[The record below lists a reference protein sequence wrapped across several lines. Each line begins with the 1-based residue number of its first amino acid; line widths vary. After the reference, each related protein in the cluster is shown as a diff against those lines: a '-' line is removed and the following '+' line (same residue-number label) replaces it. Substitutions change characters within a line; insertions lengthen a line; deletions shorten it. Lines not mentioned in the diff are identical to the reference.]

1 MDDFNQVN
9 QIVSD
14 AIKDSSYI
22 TVLISSGV
30 YILYTLIIRLV
41 DLFKAKDRNKPL
53 IQMASAIKEVS
64 ENVVKL
70 NTVLDKQ
77 IQDAESKELTKVRQ
91 VISLTFDSFRANISK
106 TCNEIIIHNNIEEN
120 RKILAELVQTLNELD
135 NQNNLVVLL
144 KISNLS
150 DYFSQLAYVENL
162 QAKLIEKTTFLAKLN
177 ETLNDS
183 LNQSE
188 ELKKQYKDLE
198 DLEYKEPSKEQ
209 ILQDLKEA
217 VNELKL
223 VEEGKL
229 IARPAKELLDELE

>member
-9 QIVSD
+9 QIVSN

-77 IQDAESKELTKVRQ
+77 IQDAESKELNKVRQ
-91 VISLTFDSFRANISK
+91 VISLAFDSFRANISK
-106 TCNEIIIHNNIEEN
+106 ACNEIIIHNNIDKNRDLIREN
-120 RKILAELVQTLNELD
+120 LFKTISTEYYKLYNVFSAYEVDGINIATKIKDEWIDDTTKECLEVIYDGQDKDVRIGQILNKLAI
-135 NQNNLVVLL
+135 
-144 KISNLS
+144 ISNEHS
-150 DYFSQLAYVENL
+150 VYVNN
-162 QAKLIEKTTFLAKLN
+162 KVFN
-177 ETLNDS
+177 H
-183 LNQSE
+183 
-188 ELKKQYKDLE
+188 
-198 DLEYKEPSKEQ
+198 
-209 ILQDLKEA
+209 
-217 VNELKL
+217 
-223 VEEGKL
+223 
-229 IARPAKELLDELE
+229 

>member
-77 IQDAESKELTKVRQ
+77 IQNAESKELTKVRQ
-91 VISLTFDSFRANISK
+91 VISLAFDSFRANISK

-120 RKILAELVQTLNELD
+120 RDLIR
-135 NQNNLVVLL
+135 
-144 KISNLS
+144 
-150 DYFSQLAYVENL
+150 ENL
-162 QAKLIEKTTFLAKLN
+162 FKTISTEYYKLYNVFSAYEVEGINIATKIKDEWIDDTTKECL
-177 ETLNDS
+177 EVIYDG
-183 LNQSE
+183 QD
-188 ELKKQYKDLE
+188 KDVRIG
-198 DLEYKEPSKEQ
+198 Q
-209 ILQDLKEA
+209 ILNKLTIIANEHSVY
-217 VNELKL
+217 VNNK
-223 VEEGKL
+223 VFNH
-229 IARPAKELLDELE
+229 

>member
-22 TVLISSGV
+22 TVLISSGI

-91 VISLTFDSFRANISK
+91 VISLAFDSFRANISK
-106 TCNEIIIHNNIEEN
+106 TCNEIIIHNNIDEN
-120 RKILAELVQTLNELD
+120 IDLIR
-135 NQNNLVVLL
+135 
-144 KISNLS
+144 
-150 DYFSQLAYVENL
+150 ENL
-162 QAKLIEKTTFLAKLN
+162 FKTISTEYYKLYNVFSAYEVDGINIATKIKDEWIDDTTKECLEVIYN
-177 ETLNDS
+177 GQD
-183 LNQSE
+183 
-188 ELKKQYKDLE
+188 KDVRIG
-198 DLEYKEPSKEQ
+198 Q
-209 ILQDLKEA
+209 ILNKLTIIANEHSVY
-217 VNELKL
+217 VNNK
-223 VEEGKL
+223 VFNH
-229 IARPAKELLDELE
+229 

>member
-53 IQMASAIKEVS
+53 IQMGSAIKEVS

-77 IQDAESKELTKVRQ
+77 IQDTESKELTKVRQ
-91 VISLTFDSFRANISK
+91 VISLAFDSFRANISK

-120 RKILAELVQTLNELD
+120 RDLIR
-135 NQNNLVVLL
+135 
-144 KISNLS
+144 
-150 DYFSQLAYVENL
+150 ENL
-162 QAKLIEKTTFLAKLN
+162 FKTISTEYYKLYNVFSVYEVDGINIATKIKDEWIDDTTKECLEVIYDGQDKDVRIGQIINKLTIIAN
-177 ETLNDS
+177 EHS
-183 LNQSE
+183 I
-188 ELKKQYKDLE
+188 Y
-198 DLEYKEPSKEQ
+198 
-209 ILQDLKEA
+209 
-217 VNELKL
+217 VNNK
-223 VEEGKL
+223 VFNH
-229 IARPAKELLDELE
+229 

>member
-41 DLFKAKDRNKPL
+41 DLFKSKDRNKPL

-91 VISLTFDSFRANISK
+91 VISLAFDSFRANISK
-106 TCNEIIIHNNIEEN
+106 TCNEIIIHNNIDKN
-120 RKILAELVQTLNELD
+120 RDLIR
-135 NQNNLVVLL
+135 
-144 KISNLS
+144 
-150 DYFSQLAYVENL
+150 ENL
-162 QAKLIEKTTFLAKLN
+162 FKTISTEYYKLYNVFSAYEVDGINIATKIKDEWIDDTTKECLEVIYDGQDKDVRIGQIINKLIIIAN
-177 ETLNDS
+177 EHS
-183 LNQSE
+183 V
-188 ELKKQYKDLE
+188 Y
-198 DLEYKEPSKEQ
+198 
-209 ILQDLKEA
+209 
-217 VNELKL
+217 VNNK
-223 VEEGKL
+223 VFNH
-229 IARPAKELLDELE
+229 

>member
-77 IQDAESKELTKVRQ
+77 IQDAESKEITKVRQ
-91 VISLTFDSFRANISK
+91 VISLAFDSFRANISK

-120 RKILAELVQTLNELD
+120 RDLIR
-135 NQNNLVVLL
+135 
-144 KISNLS
+144 
-150 DYFSQLAYVENL
+150 ENL
-162 QAKLIEKTTFLAKLN
+162 FKTISTEYYKLYNVFSAYEVDGINIATKIKDEWIDDTTK
-177 ETLNDS
+177 EC
-183 LNQSE
+183 
-188 ELKKQYKDLE
+188 LE
-198 DLEYKEPSKEQ
+198 VIYDGQDKNVRIGQ
-209 ILQDLKEA
+209 ILNKLTIIANEHSVY
-217 VNELKL
+217 VNNK
-223 VEEGKL
+223 VFNH
-229 IARPAKELLDELE
+229 

>member
-1 MDDFNQVN
+1 MEDFNQVN

-77 IQDAESKELTKVRQ
+77 IQNAESKELTKVRQ
-91 VISLTFDSFRANISK
+91 VISLAFDSFRANISK
-106 TCNEIIIHNNIEEN
+106 TCNEIIIHNNIDKN
-120 RKILAELVQTLNELD
+120 KDLIR
-135 NQNNLVVLL
+135 
-144 KISNLS
+144 
-150 DYFSQLAYVENL
+150 ENL
-162 QAKLIEKTTFLAKLN
+162 FKTISTEYYKLYNVFSVYEVDGINIATKIKDGWIDDTTKECL
-177 ETLNDS
+177 EVIYDG
-183 LNQSE
+183 QD
-188 ELKKQYKDLE
+188 KDVRIG
-198 DLEYKEPSKEQ
+198 Q
-209 ILQDLKEA
+209 ILNKLTIIANEHSVY
-217 VNELKL
+217 VNNK
-223 VEEGKL
+223 VFNH
-229 IARPAKELLDELE
+229 

>member
-91 VISLTFDSFRANISK
+91 VISLAFDSFRANISK
-106 TCNEIIIHNNIEEN
+106 TCNEIIIHNNIDKN
-120 RKILAELVQTLNELD
+120 RDLIR
-135 NQNNLVVLL
+135 
-144 KISNLS
+144 
-150 DYFSQLAYVENL
+150 ENL
-162 QAKLIEKTTFLAKLN
+162 FKTISTEYYKLYNVFSAYEVDGINIATKIKDDWIDDTTKECL
-177 ETLNDS
+177 EVIYDG
-183 LNQSE
+183 QD
-188 ELKKQYKDLE
+188 KDVRIG
-198 DLEYKEPSKEQ
+198 Q
-209 ILQDLKEA
+209 ILNKLTIIANEHSVY
-217 VNELKL
+217 VNNK
-223 VEEGKL
+223 VFNH
-229 IARPAKELLDELE
+229 

>member
-91 VISLTFDSFRANISK
+91 VISLAFDSFRANISK
-106 TCNEIIIHNNIEEN
+106 TCNEIIIHNYIEEN
-120 RKILAELVQTLNELD
+120 RDLIR
-135 NQNNLVVLL
+135 
-144 KISNLS
+144 
-150 DYFSQLAYVENL
+150 ENL
-162 QAKLIEKTTFLAKLN
+162 FKTISTEYYKLYNVFSAYEVDGINIATKIKDEWIDDTTKECLEVIYDGQDKDVRIGQIINKLTIIAN
-177 ETLNDS
+177 EHS
-183 LNQSE
+183 V
-188 ELKKQYKDLE
+188 Y
-198 DLEYKEPSKEQ
+198 
-209 ILQDLKEA
+209 
-217 VNELKL
+217 VNNK
-223 VEEGKL
+223 VFNH
-229 IARPAKELLDELE
+229 

>member
-1 MDDFNQVN
+1 MDDFNQIN

-91 VISLTFDSFRANISK
+91 VISLAFDSFRANISK
-106 TCNEIIIHNNIEEN
+106 TCNEIIIHNNIDTN
-120 RKILAELVQTLNELD
+120 RDLIR
-135 NQNNLVVLL
+135 
-144 KISNLS
+144 
-150 DYFSQLAYVENL
+150 ENL
-162 QAKLIEKTTFLAKLN
+162 FKTISTEYYKLYNVFSAYEVDGINIATKIKDEWIDDTTKECL
-177 ETLNDS
+177 EVIYDG
-183 LNQSE
+183 QD
-188 ELKKQYKDLE
+188 KDVRIG
-198 DLEYKEPSKEQ
+198 Q
-209 ILQDLKEA
+209 ILNKLTIIANEHSVY
-217 VNELKL
+217 VNNK
-223 VEEGKL
+223 VFNH
-229 IARPAKELLDELE
+229 

>member
-1 MDDFNQVN
+1 MEDFNQVN

-30 YILYTLIIRLV
+30 YILYTLIIKLV
-41 DLFKAKDRNKPL
+41 DLFKTKDRNKPL

-91 VISLTFDSFRANISK
+91 VISLAFDSFRANISK

-120 RKILAELVQTLNELD
+120 R
-135 NQNNLVVLL
+135 NL
-144 KISNLS
+144 IR
-150 DYFSQLAYVENL
+150 ENL
-162 QAKLIEKTTFLAKLN
+162 FKTISTEYYKLYNVFSAYEVDGINIATKI
-177 ETLNDS
+177 
-183 LNQSE
+183 
-188 ELKKQYKDLE
+188 KDEWIDDITKECLE
-198 DLEYKEPSKEQ
+198 VIYDGQDKDVRIGQ
-209 ILQDLKEA
+209 ILNKLTIIANEHSVY
-217 VNELKL
+217 VNNK
-223 VEEGKL
+223 VFNH
-229 IARPAKELLDELE
+229 

>member
-91 VISLTFDSFRANISK
+91 VISLAFDSFRSNISK

-120 RKILAELVQTLNELD
+120 RDLIR
-135 NQNNLVVLL
+135 
-144 KISNLS
+144 
-150 DYFSQLAYVENL
+150 ENL
-162 QAKLIEKTTFLAKLN
+162 FKTINTEYYKLYNVFSAYEVDGINIATKIKDEWIDDTTKECLEVIYDGQDKDVRIGQIINKLTIIAN
-177 ETLNDS
+177 EHS
-183 LNQSE
+183 V
-188 ELKKQYKDLE
+188 Y
-198 DLEYKEPSKEQ
+198 
-209 ILQDLKEA
+209 
-217 VNELKL
+217 VNNK
-223 VEEGKL
+223 VFNH
-229 IARPAKELLDELE
+229 

>member
-1 MDDFNQVN
+1 MDDFNQIN

-30 YILYTLIIRLV
+30 YILYTLIIRIV

-77 IQDAESKELTKVRQ
+77 IQNAESKELTKVRQ
-91 VISLTFDSFRANISK
+91 VISLAFDSFRANISK

-120 RKILAELVQTLNELD
+120 RDLIR
-135 NQNNLVVLL
+135 
-144 KISNLS
+144 
-150 DYFSQLAYVENL
+150 ENL
-162 QAKLIEKTTFLAKLN
+162 FKTISTEYYKLYNVFSAYEVDGINIATKIKDEWIDDTTKECL
-177 ETLNDS
+177 EVIYDG
-183 LNQSE
+183 QD
-188 ELKKQYKDLE
+188 KDVRIG
-198 DLEYKEPSKEQ
+198 Q
-209 ILQDLKEA
+209 ILNKLTIIANEHSVY
-217 VNELKL
+217 VNNK
-223 VEEGKL
+223 VFNH
-229 IARPAKELLDELE
+229 

>member
-91 VISLTFDSFRANISK
+91 VISLAFDSFRANISK

-120 RKILAELVQTLNELD
+120 RDLIR
-135 NQNNLVVLL
+135 
-144 KISNLS
+144 
-150 DYFSQLAYVENL
+150 ENL
-162 QAKLIEKTTFLAKLN
+162 FKTISTEYYKLYNVFSAYEVDGVNIATKIKDEWIDDTTKECL
-177 ETLNDS
+177 EVIYDG
-183 LNQSE
+183 QD
-188 ELKKQYKDLE
+188 KDVRIG
-198 DLEYKEPSKEQ
+198 Q
-209 ILQDLKEA
+209 ILNKLTIIANEHSVY
-217 VNELKL
+217 VNNK
-223 VEEGKL
+223 VFNH
-229 IARPAKELLDELE
+229 

>member
-41 DLFKAKDRNKPL
+41 DLFKSKDRNKPL

-77 IQDAESKELTKVRQ
+77 IQNAESKELTKVRQ
-91 VISLTFDSFRANISK
+91 VISLAFDSFRANISK
-106 TCNEIIIHNNIEEN
+106 TCNEIIIHNNIDTN
-120 RKILAELVQTLNELD
+120 RDLIR
-135 NQNNLVVLL
+135 
-144 KISNLS
+144 
-150 DYFSQLAYVENL
+150 ENL
-162 QAKLIEKTTFLAKLN
+162 FKTISTEYYKLYNVFSAYEVDGINIATKIKDEWIDDTTKECL
-177 ETLNDS
+177 EVIYDG
-183 LNQSE
+183 QD
-188 ELKKQYKDLE
+188 KDVRIG
-198 DLEYKEPSKEQ
+198 Q
-209 ILQDLKEA
+209 ILNKLTIIANEHSVY
-217 VNELKL
+217 VNNK
-223 VEEGKL
+223 VFNH
-229 IARPAKELLDELE
+229 

>member
-1 MDDFNQVN
+1 MDDFNQIN

-91 VISLTFDSFRANISK
+91 VISLAFDSFRANISK

-120 RKILAELVQTLNELD
+120 RDLIR
-135 NQNNLVVLL
+135 
-144 KISNLS
+144 
-150 DYFSQLAYVENL
+150 ENL
-162 QAKLIEKTTFLAKLN
+162 FKTISTEYYKLYNVFSAYEVDGINIATKIKDEWIDDTTKECL
-177 ETLNDS
+177 EVIYDG
-183 LNQSE
+183 QD
-188 ELKKQYKDLE
+188 KDVRIG
-198 DLEYKEPSKEQ
+198 Q
-209 ILQDLKEA
+209 ILNKLTIIANEHSVY
-217 VNELKL
+217 VNNK
-223 VEEGKL
+223 VFNH
-229 IARPAKELLDELE
+229 

>member
-1 MDDFNQVN
+1 MDDFNQIN

-91 VISLTFDSFRANISK
+91 VISLAFDSFRANISK
-106 TCNEIIIHNNIEEN
+106 TCNEIIIHNNIDTN
-120 RKILAELVQTLNELD
+120 R
-135 NQNNLVVLL
+135 NL
-144 KISNLS
+144 IR
-150 DYFSQLAYVENL
+150 ENL
-162 QAKLIEKTTFLAKLN
+162 FKTISTEYYKLYNVFSAYEVDGINIATKIKDEWIDDTTKECL
-177 ETLNDS
+177 EVIYDG
-183 LNQSE
+183 QD
-188 ELKKQYKDLE
+188 KDVRIG
-198 DLEYKEPSKEQ
+198 Q
-209 ILQDLKEA
+209 ILNKLTIIANEHSVH
-217 VNELKL
+217 VNNK
-223 VEEGKL
+223 VFNH
-229 IARPAKELLDELE
+229 

>member
-1 MDDFNQVN
+1 MDDFNQIN

-77 IQDAESKELTKVRQ
+77 IQNAESKELTKVRQ
-91 VISLTFDSFRANISK
+91 VISLAFDSFRANISK
-106 TCNEIIIHNNIEEN
+106 TCN
-120 RKILAELVQTLNELD
+120 
-135 NQNNLVVLL
+135 
-144 KISNLS
+144 
-150 DYFSQLAYVENL
+150 
-162 QAKLIEKTTFLAKLN
+162 
-177 ETLNDS
+177 
-183 LNQSE
+183 
-188 ELKKQYKDLE
+188 
-198 DLEYKEPSKEQ
+198 
-209 ILQDLKEA
+209 
-217 VNELKL
+217 
-223 VEEGKL
+223 
-229 IARPAKELLDELE
+229 

>member
-41 DLFKAKDRNKPL
+41 DLFKVKDRNKPL

-91 VISLTFDSFRANISK
+91 VISLAFDSFRANISK

-120 RKILAELVQTLNELD
+120 RDLIR
-135 NQNNLVVLL
+135 
-144 KISNLS
+144 
-150 DYFSQLAYVENL
+150 ENL
-162 QAKLIEKTTFLAKLN
+162 FKTINTEYYKLYNVFSAYEVDGINIATKIKDEWIDDTTKECLEVIYDGQDKDVRIGQIINKLTIIAN
-177 ETLNDS
+177 EHS
-183 LNQSE
+183 V
-188 ELKKQYKDLE
+188 Y
-198 DLEYKEPSKEQ
+198 
-209 ILQDLKEA
+209 
-217 VNELKL
+217 VNNK
-223 VEEGKL
+223 VFNH
-229 IARPAKELLDELE
+229 

>member
-1 MDDFNQVN
+1 MEDFNQVN

-77 IQDAESKELTKVRQ
+77 IQNAESKELTKVRQ
-91 VISLTFDSFRANISK
+91 VISLAFDSFRANISK
-106 TCNEIIIHNNIEEN
+106 TCNEIIIHNNIDKN
-120 RKILAELVQTLNELD
+120 KDLIR
-135 NQNNLVVLL
+135 
-144 KISNLS
+144 
-150 DYFSQLAYVENL
+150 ENL
-162 QAKLIEKTTFLAKLN
+162 FKTISTEYYKLYNVFSAYEVDGINIATKIKDGWIDDTTKECL
-177 ETLNDS
+177 EVIYDG
-183 LNQSE
+183 QD
-188 ELKKQYKDLE
+188 KDVRIG
-198 DLEYKEPSKEQ
+198 Q
-209 ILQDLKEA
+209 ILNKLTIIANEHSVY
-217 VNELKL
+217 VNNK
-223 VEEGKL
+223 VFNH
-229 IARPAKELLDELE
+229 

>member
-9 QIVSD
+9 RIVSD

-41 DLFKAKDRNKPL
+41 DLFKTKDRNKPL

-91 VISLTFDSFRANISK
+91 VISLAFDSFRANISK

-120 RKILAELVQTLNELD
+120 RDLIR
-135 NQNNLVVLL
+135 
-144 KISNLS
+144 
-150 DYFSQLAYVENL
+150 ENL
-162 QAKLIEKTTFLAKLN
+162 FKTISTEYYKLYNVFSAYEVDGINIATKIKDEWIDDTTKECLEVIYDGQDKDVRIGQIINKLTIIAN
-177 ETLNDS
+177 EHS
-183 LNQSE
+183 V
-188 ELKKQYKDLE
+188 Y
-198 DLEYKEPSKEQ
+198 
-209 ILQDLKEA
+209 
-217 VNELKL
+217 VNNK
-223 VEEGKL
+223 VFNH
-229 IARPAKELLDELE
+229 

>member
-91 VISLTFDSFRANISK
+91 VISLAFDSFRANISK

-120 RKILAELVQTLNELD
+120 R
-135 NQNNLVVLL
+135 NL
-144 KISNLS
+144 IR
-150 DYFSQLAYVENL
+150 ENL
-162 QAKLIEKTTFLAKLN
+162 FKTISTEYYKLYNVFSAYEVDGINIATKIKDEWIDDTTKECLEVIYDGQDKDVRIGQIINKLTIIAN
-177 ETLNDS
+177 EHSVYIN
-183 LNQSE
+183 N
-188 ELKKQYKDLE
+188 K
-198 DLEYKEPSKEQ
+198 
-209 ILQDLKEA
+209 
-217 VNELKL
+217 VFNH
-223 VEEGKL
+223 
-229 IARPAKELLDELE
+229 

>member
-1 MDDFNQVN
+1 MEDFNQVN

-91 VISLTFDSFRANISK
+91 VISLAFDSFRANISK
-106 TCNEIIIHNNIEEN
+106 TCNEIIIHNNIDTN
-120 RKILAELVQTLNELD
+120 R
-135 NQNNLVVLL
+135 NL
-144 KISNLS
+144 IR
-150 DYFSQLAYVENL
+150 ENL
-162 QAKLIEKTTFLAKLN
+162 FKTISTEYYKLYNVFSAYEVDGINIATKIKDEWIDDTTKECL
-177 ETLNDS
+177 EVIYDG
-183 LNQSE
+183 QD
-188 ELKKQYKDLE
+188 KDVRIG
-198 DLEYKEPSKEQ
+198 Q
-209 ILQDLKEA
+209 ILNKLTIIANEHSVY
-217 VNELKL
+217 VNNK
-223 VEEGKL
+223 VFNH
-229 IARPAKELLDELE
+229 